1 MADETD
7 LAEND
12 GEAVAI
18 ETAPTISGATTAAI
32 LLMLLD
38 ETEAAAILKQFDPD
52 EVRTLGAAM
61 FAASGASE
69 AEISVALDRFVEQGR
84 SLPTL
89 SVGAEPRIR
98 NVMTRALGNIRA
110 DNILSDIAPQSSA
123 NALDILRWMEVGDIA
138 RVVANEHPQVGA
150 LILSV
155 LTPEVSAT
163 VLDGFDELVQADLV
177 CRAAKLA
184 QVPAEAIADLE
195 SILTNTKPTGSQS
208 PPVKVGGTTDVAR
221 IVNKMKKQSGERI
234 LKSVKKRDKLL
245 GQEIEEEMFIFDNLI
260 DLDGK
265 SLGTLMRSVDASVLG
280 LALKGA
286 LPALV
291 DKILAAMSARAAD
304 SIRDEMADRGPVK
317 RAEVE
322 EAQREIIAV
331 ARNLAEDGTIN
342 LGGGGDDYV

>member
-1 MADETD
+1 MADESTLMD
-7 LAEND
+7 NETETVAE
-12 GEAVAI
+12 EAPPLV
-18 ETAPTISGATTAAI
+18 SGATTAAI

-38 ETEAAAILKQFDPD
+38 EAEAAAILKQFDPD
-52 EVRTLGAAM
+52 DVRTLGAAM
-61 FAASGASE
+61 FAASNATE
-69 AEISVALDRFVEQGR
+69 AEIAVALEQFVQQGR

-89 SVGAEPRIR
+89 SIGAEPRIR
-98 NVMTRALGNIRA
+98 KVMNEALGNVRA
-110 DNILSDIAPQSSA
+110 DNILADIAPQSSA
-123 NALDILRWMEVGDIA
+123 TALDILRWMEVGDIA
-138 RVVANEHPQVGA
+138 RVVASEHPQVGA

-155 LTPEVSAT
+155 LTPEVSA
-163 VLDGFDELVQADLV
+163 VVVDGLEELVQADLV
-177 CRAAKLA
+177 CRAARLV

-195 SILTNTKPTGSQS
+195 MILAGVKPAGSQS
-208 PPVKVGGTTDVAR
+208 PPVKVGGPTDVAR
-221 IVNKMKKQSGERI
+221 IVNRMKKQSGERI
-234 LKSVKKRDKLL
+234 LKSVKKRDKQL

-260 DLDGK
+260 ELDSK

-286 LPALV
+286 QTVLV

-304 SIRDEMADRGPVK
+304 SIRDDMADRGPVK

>member
-1 MADETD
+1 MADESTVIED
-7 LAEND
+7 DGDAALAP
-12 GEAVAI
+12 
-18 ETAPTISGATTAAI
+18 APPKVSGPTTAAI

-38 ETEAAAILKQFDPD
+38 EAEAAAILRQFDPD
-52 EVRTLGAAM
+52 DVRTLGAAM
-61 FAASGASE
+61 FAASNATE
-69 AEISVALDRFVEQGR
+69 AEIAIALEQFVQHGMA
-84 SLPTL
+84 LPSL
-89 SVGAEPRIR
+89 SVGAEPKIR
-98 NVMTRALGNIRA
+98 KVMNEALGNIRA
-110 DNILSDIAPQSSA
+110 DNILADIAPQSSA

-138 RVVANEHPQVGA
+138 RVVAQEHPQVGA

-155 LTPEVSAT
+155 LTPEVSAQ
-163 VLDGFDELVQADLV
+163 VIDGFDELVQADLV
-177 CRAAKLA
+177 CRAAKLV

-195 SILTNTKPTGSQS
+195 IILSHVKPTGSAG

-221 IVNKMKKQSGERI
+221 IVNRMKKQSGERI
-234 LKSVKKRDKLL
+234 LKTVKKRDKLL

-260 DLDGK
+260 DLDSK

-286 LPALV
+286 APALV
-291 DKILAAMSARAAD
+291 EKILAAMSARAAD
-304 SIRDEMADRGPVK
+304 SIRDDMADRGPAK
-317 RAEVE
+317 RAEVD